1 MYWHQKVWQ
10 QQIIINDVFDEC
22 SSDLTEIIYL
32 FCELNTGRLYGSTRQ
47 GINNMKDSTL
57 MLASFEKTTE
67 ILYNAA
73 MQGRKDTLE
82 GVSERIIIGQNIPMG
97 TGTFNLLYGTKLN
110 VENKG

>member
-1 MYWHQKVWQ
+1 
-10 QQIIINDVFDEC
+10 
-22 SSDLTEIIYL
+22 
-32 FCELNTGRLYGSTRQ
+32 
-47 GINNMKDSTL
+47 